1 MVEHVV
7 SCTMYSFGIHTP
19 FGSQGRALVDIRS
32 LMRNGARARVGLD
45 PGTGTGSSIALVA
58 LQVGHHRALDS
69 CCR

>member
-45 PGTGTGSSIALVA
+45 PGTGTGSSIAN
-58 LQVGHHRALDS
+58 
-69 CCR
+69 